1 VDSFGIT
8 SCLQAASLTTVEK
21 IVNFSDVKR
30 NTQWQRSQ
38 AHPFWLYYRTAK
50 LLLVFNHMPERQFY
64 LTDNKTSTV
73 LWILARRTQAVYS
86 TWRRPSCP
94 YSRHSADY
102 LSDTAPRRCDLPAN
116 SAGADQ
122 STSQQQKHTPIIN
135 NNNNNNSHDNVYGAF
150 IMTKV
155 IARVD
160 TVHSMNADWASG
172 AWWLLQ
178 TECLVREPS
187 DQASRLGRAQ
197 GRISQQLA
205 W

>member
-73 LWILARRTQAVYS
+73 L
-86 TWRRPSCP
+86 
-94 YSRHSADY
+94 
-102 LSDTAPRRCDLPAN
+102 
-116 SAGADQ
+116 
-122 STSQQQKHTPIIN
+122 
-135 NNNNNNSHDNVYGAF
+135 
-150 IMTKV
+150 
-155 IARVD
+155 
-160 TVHSMNADWASG
+160 
-172 AWWLLQ
+172 
-178 TECLVREPS
+178 
-187 DQASRLGRAQ
+187 
-197 GRISQQLA
+197 
-205 W
+205 